1 MEGREVIIVNMG
13 DVRQLTLN
21 RPERRNALDG
31 GSIAELE
38 QALQQADRDPGVRA
52 IVLSGAPPAF
62 CSGSDLKE
70 LATMSIQQMC
80 DSESQTARVARSI
93 AGLSKPVIA
102 AVEGFALGGGFV
114 LAISCD
120 IVVSASN
127 VRWHLPEV
135 PNGWLPPW
143 GLQALLARVGPVRA
157 RLLTWAADAM
167 NGIEAHRLGIADY
180 LTEPGYA
187 DQTALSLAQ
196 RLAALPPDAVAST
209 KRFFEPFVSLDG
221 EQLDNLA
228 SRHFASNC
236 EAGAAQAIFSKFKV
250 KS

>member
-1 MEGREVIIVNMG
+1 MIIVNVG
-13 DVRQLTLN
+13 HVRHLTLN
-21 RPERRNALDG
+21 RPHRRNALDG
-31 GSIAELE
+31 NSIEELGH
-38 QALQQADRDPGVRA
+38 ALQQADRDPAVRA

-70 LATMSIQQMC
+70 LGTMSIQEMC
-80 DSESQTARVARSI
+80 DSESDTARVARSI

-120 IVVSASN
+120 VVVTASN
-127 VRWHLPEV
+127 TRWHLPEV

-143 GLQALLARVGPVRA
+143 GLQSLLSRVGPVRA
-157 RLLTWAADAM
+157 RLLTWAADAID
-167 NGIEAHRLGIADY
+167 GTEAHRLGVADY
-180 LTEPGYA
+180 VCQPGSA
-187 DQTALSLAQ
+187 DQDAIALAR
-196 RLAALPPDAVAST
+196 RLAELPPDAITST
-209 KRFFEPFVSLDG
+209 KRFFEPFVTLDG
-221 EQLDNLA
+221 ERLDNLA

-236 EAGAAQAIFSKFKV
+236 EGGAAQAIFSKFKV

>member
-1 MEGREVIIVNMG
+1 MIIVNMG
-13 DVRQLTLN
+13 NVRQLTLN

-31 GSIAELE
+31 DSIAKLE
-38 QALQQADRDPGVRA
+38 QALLQADRDPGVRA

-70 LATMSIQQMC
+70 LAMMSIQEMC
-80 DSESQTARVARSI
+80 DSESETARVARSI
-93 AGLSKPVIA
+93 VALSKPVIA

-157 RLLTWAADAM
+157 RLLTWAAEAM
-167 NGIEAHRLGIADY
+167 NGVEAHRLGIADY
-180 LTEPGYA
+180 LSEPGDA
-187 DQTALSLAQ
+187 DQTALALAD

-221 EQLDNLA
+221 ERLDKLA
-228 SRHFASNC
+228 SRHFAGNC
-236 EAGAAQAIFSKFKV
+236 EGGAAQNIFSKFKV

>member
-1 MEGREVIIVNMG
+1 MEGMQVIIVNMG
-13 DVRQLTLN
+13 DVCQLTLN

-31 GSIAELE
+31 ASIVKLT

-52 IVLSGAPPAF
+52 IVLCGAPPAF

-70 LATMSIQQMC
+70 LATMSIREMC
-80 DSESQTARVARSI
+80 DSESDTARVARSI

-120 IVVSASN
+120 IVVSASD

-167 NGIEAHRLGIADY
+167 NGVEAHRLGIADY
-180 LTEPGYA
+180 LSEPGCA
-187 DQTALSLAQ
+187 NQKAVALAK

-221 EQLDNLA
+221 ERLDNLA
-228 SRHFASNC
+228 SRHFARNC
-236 EAGAAQAIFSKFKV
+236 EGGAAQTILSKFKV

>member
-1 MEGREVIIVNMG
+1 MEGSAVIIVNIG

-31 GSIAELE
+31 GSIASLE
-38 QALQQADRDPGVRA
+38 QALQQAERDPQVRV
-52 IVLSGAPPAF
+52 IVLSGASPAF

-70 LATMSIQQMC
+70 LATMSIQEMC
-80 DSESQTARVARSI
+80 DSESDTARVARSI
-93 AGLSKPVIA
+93 AAMSKPVIA

-120 IVVSASN
+120 IVVSATN

-167 NGIEAHRLGIADY
+167 TGVEAHRLGVADY
-180 LTEPGYA
+180 LSEPGTA
-187 DQTALSLAQ
+187 DQTALALAN
-196 RLAALPPDAVAST
+196 RLATLPAAAVAST

-221 EQLDNLA
+221 ERLDNLA
-228 SRHFASNC
+228 SRHFARNC
-236 EAGAAQAIFSKFKV
+236 EGGAAQTIFSKFKV
-250 KS
+250 KA

>member
-1 MEGREVIIVNMG
+1 MIIVNMG

>member
-1 MEGREVIIVNMG
+1 MIIVNMG

-38 QALQQADRDPGVRA
+38 QALQQADRDPAVRA
-52 IVLSGAPPAF
+52 IVLSGVPPAF

-180 LTEPGYA
+180 LTEPGCA
-187 DQTALSLAQ
+187 DQQALSLAQ

-236 EAGAAQAIFSKFKV
+236 EAGAAQAILSKFKV

>member
-1 MEGREVIIVNMG
+1 MISVNMG
-13 DVRQLTLN
+13 DICHLTLN

-31 GSIAELE
+31 ESIADLE
-38 QALQQADRDPGVRA
+38 RALQQADRDPEVRA
-52 IVLSGAPPAF
+52 IVISGAPPAF

-70 LATMSIQQMC
+70 LATMSIQEMC
-80 DSESQTARVARSI
+80 DSESDTARVARSI
-93 AGLSKPVIA
+93 ASLSKPVIA

-143 GLQALLARVGPVRA
+143 GLQALLTRVGPVRA
-157 RLLTWAADAM
+157 RLLTWAADVM
-167 NGIEAHRLGIADY
+167 DGVEAHRLGIADY
-180 LTEPGYA
+180 LSEPGAA
-187 DQTALSLAQ
+187 DQQALALAK
-196 RLAALPPDAVAST
+196 RLAALPPAAVAST

-221 EQLDNLA
+221 ERLDNLA

-236 EAGAAQAIFSKFKV
+236 EGGAAKAIFSKFKV